1 MTVANLI
8 TLSRMALIPVYAFLL
23 HRFLATGDPAF
34 RWGAL
39 LLFLLMALSDWLD
52 GIIARR
58 MSCQSSLGQFL
69 DPAADKLLML
79 TSVIF
84 LCWMGSTS
92 PIALPGWY
100 GLVYIVRDS
109 LLLGLY
115 LLLGTVVSPVVVAPS
130 RMGKFATIFFFL
142 VVGSTLAGAHTYLIR
157 ILIALNSSALA
168 VSLIFY
174 VHDGYRQ
181 WKPIVPNNSQD
192 RRTS

>member
-8 TLSRMALIPVYAFLL
+8 TLSRMAFIPVYAFLL
-23 HRFLATGDPAF
+23 HRFLATGDPAY
-34 RWGAL
+34 RWGAF
-39 LLFLLMALSDWLD
+39 LLFILMALSDWLD

-79 TSVIF
+79 TTVII
-84 LCWMGSTS
+84 LCWVGSSS

-100 GLVYIVRDS
+100 GLAYIVRDS
-109 LLLGLY
+109 LLFGLY

-130 RMGKFATIFFFL
+130 PIGKFTTIFFFL
-142 VVGSTLAGAHTYLIR
+142 VVGSTLAGAHPSLIW
-157 ILIALNSSALA
+157 ILISLNSCALA
-168 VSLIFY
+168 VSLLFY

-181 WKPIVPNNSQD
+181 WKPIAPRNPHD